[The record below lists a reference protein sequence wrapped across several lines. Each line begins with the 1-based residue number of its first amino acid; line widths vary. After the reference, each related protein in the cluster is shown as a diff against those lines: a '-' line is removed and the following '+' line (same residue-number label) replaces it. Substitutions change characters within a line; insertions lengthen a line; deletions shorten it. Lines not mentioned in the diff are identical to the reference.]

1 MSSNNWN
8 EGNEENEEFIEHP
21 IGKFEFSAYHYHSN
35 RNPSYVLFIRYGSK
49 IYIEMMNDYTRR
61 HKIVNDIV
69 MPFDVMVKNENLK
82 KIYDMSVMMV
92 NMDKS
97 IYYDTLGIETK
108 QLIQTYDTDSDDDD
122 ISVSGEAKAENPN
135 PTRRHWC
142 ISCDTVW
149 KNLRV
154 SKSNEFNCYYSINPF
169 TYEYELDT
177 EENINGFMRSFEHN
191 KVPPAIE
198 KEIVA
203 NYNYSLRLER
213 T

>member
-1 MSSNNWN
+1 
-8 EGNEENEEFIEHP
+8 
-21 IGKFEFSAYHYHSN
+21 
-35 RNPSYVLFIRYGSK
+35 
-49 IYIEMMNDYTRR
+49 MNDYTRR
-61 HKIVNDIV
+61 RKIVDDIV

-97 IYYDTLGIETK
+97 IYYDTVGFATK
-108 QLIQTYDTDSDDDD
+108 RLIQTYDTDSDDDED
-122 ISVSGEAKAENPN
+122 ISVSGEAKAEKPN

-177 EENINGFMRSFEHN
+177 EENINGFMKSFEHN
-191 KVPPAIE
+191 KVPLAIE

-203 NYNYSLRLER
+203 NYNYSLRVER
-213 T
+213 NIES